1 MRGEAPRQYGP
12 MPGEPPAAMRHCRID
27 PGTRTLFFIRIK
39 LAFAAVIADAAPAIV
54 RGPSSARASG
64 CKKLARS
71 TAAMGHGDHGLEVM
85 GSGRLAQGDARGG
98 INTDRYS
105 TCRSSCCTGM
115 EKKSN
120 CLPDCRRSY
129 QQTSLGKNAWVP
141 LGTAHSVCGV
151 VAMSSLVVA
160 IRCLAE
166 GCILAHNH
174 LATSCTSFA

>member
-39 LAFAAVIADAAPAIV
+39 LAFAAVIADAAPAIA

-71 TAAMGHGDHGLEVM
+71 TAAMGHGDHGLEVI

-98 INTDRYS
+98 YQHRTDTQRAAAHAAP
-105 TCRSSCCTGM
+105 
-115 EKKSN
+115 EWKKNLTACPIADAAISKHRW
-120 CLPDCRRSY
+120 RR
-129 QQTSLGKNAWVP
+129 TRG
-141 LGTAHSVCGV
+141 
-151 VAMSSLVVA
+151 
-160 IRCLAE
+160 
-166 GCILAHNH
+166 
-174 LATSCTSFA
+174 

>member
-85 GSGRLAQGDARGG
+85 GSGRGWLKAMHAGG
-98 INTDRYS
+98 YQHHRYS
-105 TCRSSCCTGM
+105 TCRSSCCTG
-115 EKKSN
+115 
-120 CLPDCRRSY
+120 
-129 QQTSLGKNAWVP
+129 
-141 LGTAHSVCGV
+141 
-151 VAMSSLVVA
+151 
-160 IRCLAE
+160 
-166 GCILAHNH
+166 
-174 LATSCTSFA
+174 